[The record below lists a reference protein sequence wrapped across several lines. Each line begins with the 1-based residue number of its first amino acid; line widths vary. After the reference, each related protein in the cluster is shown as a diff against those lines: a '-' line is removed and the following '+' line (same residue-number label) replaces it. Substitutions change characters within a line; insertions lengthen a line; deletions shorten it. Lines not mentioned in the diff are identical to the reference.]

1 MGSKSLVFHAK
12 IRNRKWAFGAL
23 RCRGMYLDQNNLAV
37 GEGWVCHVWF
47 NEFVVEWAAWARGF
61 RELWT
66 DS

>member
-1 MGSKSLVFHAK
+1 
-12 IRNRKWAFGAL
+12 
-23 RCRGMYLDQNNLAV
+23 MYLDQNNLAV